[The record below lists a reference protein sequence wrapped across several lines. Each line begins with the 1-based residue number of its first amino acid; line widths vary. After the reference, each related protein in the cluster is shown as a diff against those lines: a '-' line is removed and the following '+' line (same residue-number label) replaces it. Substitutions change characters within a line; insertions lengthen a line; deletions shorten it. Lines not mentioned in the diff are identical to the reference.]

1 VYNAALSM
9 INGHAKMS
17 TGVTTG
23 TQSSKKYNPSVPSF
37 KNSPKASLGETRSPP
52 SRDHKLKKVEIA

>member
-1 VYNAALSM
+1 M